1 MDMMKRYLM
10 LLAAAAMMLCSVTSC
25 LFKNDD
31 IFEETASARISA
43 LMAKAGSAIAD
54 HPEGFVF
61 QYFGKEG
68 LGGYNFVVRF
78 DNGKAF
84 ISCETAESDQ
94 VDECLYD
101 IIKEDGAVLTFNTY
115 SGLLQHF
122 HEPSFSD
129 VDGAGGDY
137 EFRIESVEED
147 GTIRLKGKIGASK
160 MQMFPL
166 PSGYTPASWL
176 DAVKEMEKAWEGDFY
191 IYSNEYERLGS
202 SIGNL
207 GGKVLCIKEGAYPQ
221 ANSYDF
227 KRSAVYTPEGF
238 RLQSRLEIGGYYGQ
252 EFILKDGEF
261 VSTDGNLIFAGN
273 GLTAPAYE
281 EMAGPWIL
289 SYNNYFGK
297 YFAKVIT
304 ISTSKDGET
313 LYVRNLFSS
322 KELDNVKL
330 RYVNGKLELHPHYL
344 GRYEGYFV
352 WGLLFDTRNS
362 TVLWDEQTCARGV
375 YTRENNRDVYY
386 FSDCSTAVGDYSADG
401 LILYEFSSETPST
414 NTQIS
419 NLDILCDICIYR

>member
-1 MDMMKRYLM
+1 MV
-10 LLAAAAMMLCSVTSC
+10 AAAVLMACSVTSC

-31 IFEETASARISA
+31 VFEQTASARITA
-43 LMAKAGSAIAD
+43 LMDRTKAALAR
-54 HPEGFVF
+54 HPEGFVL

-68 LGGYNFVVRF
+68 LGGYNFVIRF
-78 DNGKAF
+78 QDGKAY
-84 ISCETAESDQ
+84 ISCETAESGY
-94 VDECLYD
+94 VEECLYD
-101 IIKEDGAVLTFNTY
+101 ILKEDGAVLSFNTY

-137 EFRIESVEED
+137 EFRIEGVD
-147 GTIRLKGKIGASK
+147 DKDVIGLKGKIGGSR

-166 PSGYTPASWL
+166 PEGYSPISWL
-176 DAVKEMEKAWEGDFY
+176 DAVKAMQKQWEGDFY

-202 SIGNL
+202 CIGQL
-207 GGKVLCIKEGAYPQ
+207 GGKVLCVKEGAYPD
-221 ANSYDF
+221 ANNYDY
-227 KRSAVYTPEGF
+227 KRSAVYTPDGF
-238 RLQSRLEIGGYYGQ
+238 RLQSTLDIGGYRGQ
-252 EFILKDGEF
+252 DFRLKDGEF
-261 VSTDGNLIFAGN
+261 VATDGTIIFASN

-281 EMAGPWIL
+281 DMAGAWIL

-313 LYVRNLFSS
+313 LYIHNLFSNR
-322 KELDNVKL
+322 ELDNVRLK
-330 RYVNGKLELHPHYL
+330 YVNGRLELHPHYL
-344 GRYEGYFV
+344 GKYEGYFV
-352 WGLLFDTRNS
+352 WGLLFDTKQS
-362 TVLWDEQTCARGV
+362 TVLWDEQTCTRGV
-375 YTRENNRDVYY
+375 FTRENNRDVFY

-401 LILYEFSSETPST
+401 LILYEFSTETPST